1 MFFLH
6 FLLFSYK
13 SEYLE
18 NEASLA
24 EIDQSHDCMTRNDD
38 IPQNKDD
45 TETICNNQTCMTTS
59 QTFDIID
66 PIDLEPPLNVIVPPS
81 PIVLDQNTMSE
92 KVEKTSIENVT
103 EESCFAAAT
112 PTPPPTPSLLVA
124 NNDTPDEI
132 VSKPELAITPEC
144 CSKISNEANISSTT
158 TSFEEIAVPAEPKV
172 ETEVETK
179 IDSNPIEEE
188 DIPETIEAKVE
199 TNPEPEGV
207 VDIDDGGDDDD
218 GEGGDDCS
226 CTTTGTRSPSEIHPA
241 VHFEITKAGK
251 INVISEKESF
261 L

>member
-81 PIVLDQNTMSE
+81 PIVLDQNTTNE
-92 KVEKTSIENVT
+92 IVEKTSIENVT
-103 EESCFAAAT
+103 EESCFATAT
-112 PTPPPTPSLLVA
+112 PTPPPLLVA
-124 NNDTPDEI
+124 NNDTPEEI
-132 VSKPELAITPEC
+132 VMKPELAITPEC

-172 ETEVETK
+172 EIEVETK
-179 IDSNPIEEE
+179 IDSDPMEEE
-188 DIPETIEAKVE
+188 DTPETLDAKVE
-199 TNPEPEGV
+199 TNTEPEGV
-207 VDIDDGGDDDD
+207 VDTDNEGGDDDVD
-218 GEGGDDCS
+218 GGGESCS
-226 CTTTGTRSPSEIHPA
+226 CTTTGTRSPSEVHPA